1 MATISKHAQRN
12 SDPTE
17 IIGLPTNL
25 PADTIGLLHAQ
36 DSELALAH
44 GEQLFIYRLT
54 RRHDETQAHLELQTE
69 VGAVSALTE
78 SNRGLIVVCRH
89 DGHSTVLRRQGAVL
103 LPVIELPG
111 DLKTLVCAGMAGFAV
126 LRADGDRAR
135 LVRISLRQQ
144 AVVAERPLPHA
155 DMKLAV
161 DAAGQHVVLT
171 DRRDDTISS
180 LGADLR
186 PLPAAVSYRHTE
198 QPADYQPAKCC
209 CAPCDCC
216 CGLPASGEPPSGRS
230 QPPDHPSDEHPS
242 GEQPGDR
249 PPSGHSA
256 VPSDDGGTVVGNGG
270 RVDHYPPPGSGK
282 RPCGRNLFYR
292 VADLQRLGSYVVASD
307 RQGRQVSVLTAD
319 MNLITEWQFGRG
331 GAIPLAGQ
339 GTSTLLLH
347 MRGTGRWTWQDVQLY
362 AAKYRGDLTVFPPI
376 TLHEKTFIGQQTYAL
391 SHGQQP
397 SPTSVKAVLL
407 PVIEGSQ
414 SFTSA
419 NVDGFAAFVNRVTLA
434 QVKDYYDENS
444 FGILKDLNISVFGA
458 SANVGPKGGPLKL
471 PRARIADYFFPA
483 YSPAQL
489 LLIKKSVGPA
499 SQIVLDGRESLK
511 VNATPLTGGVAGA
524 ELAFPFFALAFT
536 RDDKFLPFQVKFLGT
551 EKLTVTVTLADG
563 TAKTLS
569 LAFGATTI
577 DIPDHAAIATKLG
590 ELETYLDGVMQAA
603 ETGAGITSRLFAK
616 PKAARIQQIGA
627 DFGRLIVTVAAAS
640 TTGNKL
646 RVTAS
651 SATVPGGDPMGLADP
666 ILGTIPVSDKPK
678 IDRYLENSALLAQD
692 AAKAGYNARLL
703 EPPTSAY
710 NAAAQE
716 LTTTIPI
723 SKRYGG
729 PDATV
734 TLVSAAALQTLFD
747 TTAALPNSASTDNNA
762 QSIRDFGD
770 LLRDAFSAVV
780 QRLRDAN
787 MPTDTLKSFGAV
799 LIVPLEPTT
808 NNPADKDSPQ
818 PGEVW
823 NVTPLF
829 RPFGLRGEDGMSTV
843 IDRVDPKIQLQSNW
857 ALDFMSGGSMGA
869 AIPDVSLMC
878 HEMGHALGFGD
889 LYKQTGY
896 RDELDY
902 MEGWS
907 LMDDNSLLSHH
918 CGYHKMQAGWIPD
931 GSGTE
936 TDYGRVYPLGLP
948 NADTTRTWELLLVP
962 VELWRDSLV
971 ASSRTA
977 FGVGADVP
985 VVQLGFIDLG
995 GDHATFG
1002 LIEARQPGAKFSHA
1016 LPTHDGGV
1024 LITNAISWTLDQ
1036 RFATNTFYRRALQ
1049 LLNKDH
1055 VLTATG
1061 QKFDLALAPALPV
1074 KGVTVEV
1081 LDRKTVEADATV
1093 YRIKVTRQNAEF
1105 IDLYFSN
1112 PGTDYWKNP
1121 DLWVDWVG
1129 NNHPTPEDL
1138 IPHFDPGQ
1146 PTDQGEAI
1154 RVHPTQPTWHYLAA
1168 RVRNRGQVEA
1178 LNVKVNYFYFEP
1190 PGGGDGF
1197 KPMNLK
1203 DLSHYKQVTTGT
1215 IEIVPSIDDTTTVRK
1230 FALGRWDVPPGFS
1243 GHTCLLAQIADY
1255 KIPRDSHGAA
1265 RASADVWDFNN
1276 NAQKNVDKYEALNA
1290 SPFEPIEFDF
1300 SVHNDGVTPE
1310 LAYLE
1315 PDGLPYGMRLTVSPP
1330 EQTVPAGGTVLY
1342 HCTLELD
1349 DQIIQTG
1356 CENDQRFQIHAW
1368 RRDQDASVRWGG
1380 VEYEIAPRAKT
1391 KAKLG
1396 GSWDNDNGVTFAGT
1410 VTPNPGGGTV
1420 YLRIDF
1426 EKHQSRWIPLSLTP
1440 GSQFTWSGPA
1450 PSDSFTV
1457 DGIARFEG
1465 NRKFGSAQSN
1475 LASVGHPPIVR

>member
-1 MATISKHAQRN
+1 M
-12 SDPTE
+12 
-17 IIGLPTNL
+17 
-25 PADTIGLLHAQ
+25 
-36 DSELALAH
+36 
-44 GEQLFIYRLT
+44 
-54 RRHDETQAHLELQTE
+54 
-69 VGAVSALTE
+69 
-78 SNRGLIVVCRH
+78 
-89 DGHSTVLRRQGAVL
+89 VL
-103 LPVIELPG
+103 
-111 DLKTLVCAGMAGFAV
+111 
-126 LRADGDRAR
+126 
-135 LVRISLRQQ
+135 
-144 AVVAERPLPHA
+144 
-155 DMKLAV
+155 
-161 DAAGQHVVLT
+161 
-171 DRRDDTISS
+171 DD
-180 LGADLR
+180 
-186 PLPAAVSYRHTE
+186 
-198 QPADYQPAKCC
+198 
-209 CAPCDCC
+209 
-216 CGLPASGEPPSGRS
+216 
-230 QPPDHPSDEHPS
+230 
-242 GEQPGDR
+242 
-249 PPSGHSA
+249 
-256 VPSDDGGTVVGNGG
+256 
-270 RVDHYPPPGSGK
+270 
-282 RPCGRNLFYR
+282 
-292 VADLQRLGSYVVASD
+292 
-307 RQGRQVSVLTAD
+307 
-319 MNLITEWQFGRG
+319 
-331 GAIPLAGQ
+331 
-339 GTSTLLLH
+339 
-347 MRGTGRWTWQDVQLY
+347 
-362 AAKYRGDLTVFPPI
+362 
-376 TLHEKTFIGQQTYAL
+376 KTFIGQQTYAL

-397 SPTSVKAVLL
+397 SPTSVQAVLL

-414 SFTSA
+414 SFTGA
-419 NVDGFAAFVNRVTLA
+419 NVDGFGAFVNRVTLA

-458 SANVGPKGGPLKL
+458 NVGPKGGPLKL
-471 PRARIADYFFPA
+471 PRTNVADYFYPA

-499 SQIVLDGRESLK
+499 SHIVLDGRESLK
-511 VNATPLTGGVAGA
+511 VNATPLTGGPPGA
-524 ELAFPFFALAFT
+524 ELPFPFFALAFT
-536 RDDKFLPFQVKFLGT
+536 RDEKFFPLQVKFLGT
-551 EKLTVTVTLADG
+551 EKLAVTVTLADG
-563 TAKTLS
+563 TGKTLS
-569 LAFGATTI
+569 LSFPAKTI
-577 DIPDHAAIATKLG
+577 DIPDGASIAAKLG
-590 ELETYLDGVMQAA
+590 DLETYLDGVMQAA
-603 ETGAGITSRLFAK
+603 ETAAGVASRLFAK

-627 DFGRLIVTVAAAS
+627 DFGRLAVTVAAAS
-640 TTGNKL
+640 TAGNKL

-651 SATVPGGDPMGLADP
+651 SASVPGGDPMGLDDP
-666 ILGTIPVSDKPK
+666 ILGTIGVSDTAA

-710 NAAAQE
+710 DAAAQE
-716 LTTTIPI
+716 LTVTIPI

-729 PDATV
+729 PGATL
-734 TLVSAAALQTLFD
+734 TFVSAAALETLFD

-762 QSIRDFGD
+762 QSIRDFSD
-770 LLRDAFSAVV
+770 FLRDAYSAAV

-787 MPTDTLKSFGAV
+787 LPTDTLKNFGAV
-799 LIVPLEPTT
+799 LIMPLEPTMT
-808 NNPADKDSPQ
+808 NPADPDSPQ
-818 PGEVW
+818 PGEIW

-829 RPFGLRGEDGMSTV
+829 RPFGFRGEDSGGLFTA
-843 IDRVDPKIQLQSNW
+843 IDRVDQNIQLQSNW
-857 ALDFMSGGSMGA
+857 ALDFMSAGV
-869 AIPDVSLMC
+869 PDVSVIC

-889 LYKQTGY
+889 LYKQNGY

-907 LMDDNSLLSHH
+907 MMDDNSLLSHH

-931 GSGTE
+931 GLGNE

-1002 LIEARQPGAKFSHA
+1002 LIEARQPGAKFSHK

-1036 RFATNTFYRRALQ
+1036 RFATNTWYRRALQ
-1049 LLNKDH
+1049 LLNKSS
-1055 VLTATG
+1055 VLTAVG

-1081 LDRKTVEADATV
+1081 LDRKTVEGDATV

-1129 NNHPTPEDL
+1129 NNQPTPEDL

-1154 RVHPTQPTWHYLAA
+1154 RVHPTLPEFHYLAA

-1178 LNVKVNYFYFEP
+1178 LNVKLNYFYFDP

-1203 DLSHYKQVTTGT
+1203 DLSHYKQAATAT
-1215 IEIVPSIDDTTTVRK
+1215 IDIVPAIDDTTTERK
-1230 FALGRWDVPPGFS
+1230 LGLGRWDVPPGFS

-1255 KIPRDSHGAA
+1255 EIPRDSHGAA

-1276 NAQKNVDKYEALNA
+1276 TAQKNVDKYEALHA

-1330 EQTVPAGGTVLY
+1330 EQPVPAGGTVLY

-1368 RRDQDASVRWGG
+1368 RRDQDSSVRWGG

-1391 KAKLG
+1391 AAKLA
-1396 GSWDNDNGVTFAGT
+1396 GSWDNDNTVTFAGT

-1420 YLRIDF
+1420 YLRVDF
-1426 EKHQSRWIPLSLTP
+1426 ENHQARWVPLSLIA

-1450 PSDSFTV
+1450 PTDSFTV